1 MAAGLTK
8 LPPRRTAVKNKRQLW
23 GERRIPPRLTTL
35 KGKAQHWGRRLDRF
49 RVKYQLSLRDLESV
63 IDGVL
68 KKSALDALLSGES
81 MPRMDSV
88 IRPAIAVR
96 LRIWLKEKKKLGK
109 LAIERELLEIFHEPV
124 CQKENEPV
132 LSRRTELPVDV
143 QRYFGLA
150 FDPFPNEPPRSKK
163 ETFTNRDL
171 DKIAGRLEDAVNYQ
185 GFTALIGDSG
195 SGKSFMRRRLVQTC
209 RDSNDRM
216 KLLWPEFSN
225 MSKVHDGSI
234 CTFILREFGQP
245 NPRDLVDRYRKLK
258 SLLEGCAN
266 AGKRIALGFDE
277 CHKMDPRVLRALK
290 NFWEIGSGGY
300 ERWLGLVLFGQPPM
314 LDLLNDVSF
323 HEITKRLNVIKMPN
337 LGKDAFAYC
346 AHRLKLAGGNAEKV
360 IEPAAISK
368 LATIDSTPLGLGNL
382 VNLALIEAH
391 KISERRVH
399 LGVLKA
405 SDDIRRVLEG
415 PNVRSARRS

>member
-1 MAAGLTK
+1 MAAK
-8 LPPRRTAVKNKRQLW
+8 AKAQSW
-23 GERRIPPRLTTL
+23 GERRRPPRSTAV
-35 KGKAQHWGRRLDRF
+35 KGNRQHWGRRLDKF
-49 RVKYQLSLRDLESV
+49 RVNHEISTRDFVEI
-63 IDGVL
+63 IDGAL
-68 KKSALDALLSGES
+68 QKSAVHDLLSGKTN
-81 MPRMDSV
+81 PRMDSV
-88 IRPAIAVR
+88 IKPAIAGR
-96 LRIWLKEKKKLGK
+96 LRVWLREKKKLGK
-109 LAIERELLEIFHEPV
+109 LAIERELIEIFHEPV
-124 CQKENEPV
+124 CPKENEPV
-132 LSRRTELPVDV
+132 LSQRTELPVDV
-143 QRYFGLA
+143 QRYFGLS

-163 ETFTNRDL
+163 ETFTNREL

-234 CTFILREFGQP
+234 CSFILHECGQTA
-245 NPRDLVDRYRKLK
+245 PRDLVGRYRQLK
-258 SLLEGCAN
+258 SLLEGFAT
-266 AGKRIALGFDE
+266 AGKRVALGFDE

-314 LDLLNDVSF
+314 LDLLNDISF

-337 LGKDAFAYC
+337 LGKDAFGYC
-346 AHRLKLAGGNAEKV
+346 AHRLKLAGGNPEKI

-368 LATIDSTPLGLGNL
+368 LASIDSTPLGLGNL
-382 VNLALIEAH
+382 VNLAMIEAH
-391 KISERRVH
+391 KISEKRVH

-415 PNVRSARRS
+415 PTVRAARRT